1 MDPVSQAWAAYY
13 QQYYQQTGMMPT
25 EGATAAATTAS
36 STPTTSTAS
45 ASASGQTDYSQAW
58 VEYYRSMGMYAE
70 AEAILKQT
78 QVRLFLH
85 FSSNNV
91 F

>member
-13 QQYYQQTGMMPT
+13 QQYYQQAGVMSAD
-25 EGATAAATTAS
+25 GSTAAASAAPATA
-36 STPTTSTAS
+36 TTSTPS
-45 ASASGQTDYSQAW
+45 ASASGQSTDYSQAW

-78 QVRLFLH
+78 QVRIYEKFI
-85 FSSNNV
+85 F
-91 F
+91 